1 MIYPG
6 FTSRAGRAAIRRSPL
21 AGRDATVT
29 LCGLSRETR
38 VLVLSILA
46 LFAGPLLYQWLRQG
60 GWVART
66 MESLVVVA
74 LVLLVVL
81 LLVPETLREA
91 GPWSLVL
98 MAAGYLVPGLL
109 ERAIRRAAHAFH
121 VISLLLALL
130 GLGLHALVDGA
141 GLAGSEADPGHTLGL
156 AIVLH
161 RFGVGLVLWF
171 MVQPVFGRRAAL
183 GVLLGVSAATVVGY
197 FASEPLLAME
207 GAEGVHLVQ
216 ALIIGTIIHSLVHR
230 GHGHRHEAPDAA

>member
-1 MIYPG
+1 MLI
-6 FTSRAGRAAIRRSPL
+6 
-21 AGRDATVT
+21 
-29 LCGLSRETR
+29 
-38 VLVLSILA
+38 LSILA
-46 LFAGPLLYQWLRQG
+46 LFAGPLLYQWLRRG

-66 MESLVVVA
+66 MESLVVLA

-121 VISLLLALL
+121 VISLLLALF
-130 GLGLHALVDGA
+130 GLALHALIDGA
-141 GLAGSEADPGHTLGL
+141 GLAGSSAEAGHTLGL

-207 GAEGVHLVQ
+207 GAEGVHLLQ
-216 ALIIGTIIHSLVHR
+216 ALIVGTIIHSLVHR
-230 GHGHRHEAPDAA
+230 GHGHRHDPDRAA

>member
-1 MIYPG
+1 
-6 FTSRAGRAAIRRSPL
+6 L
-21 AGRDATVT
+21 
-29 LCGLSRETR
+29 
-38 VLVLSILA
+38 LVLSILA
-46 LFAGPLLYQWLRQG
+46 LFAGPLLYQWLRRG

-66 MESLVVVA
+66 MESLVVVV
-74 LVLLVVL
+74 LVLVVVL

-109 ERAIRRAAHAFH
+109 ERAIRQAAHTFH
-121 VISLLLALL
+121 VISLLLALF

-141 GLAGSEADPGHTLGL
+141 GLAGSQAESGHTLAL

-183 GVLLGVSAATVVGY
+183 GVLVGVSAATVLGY
-197 FASEPLLAME
+197 FLSEPMLAVEGSAGIHLL
-207 GAEGVHLVQ
+207 Q
-216 ALIIGTIIHSLVHR
+216 ALIVGTIIHSLVHR
-230 GHGHRHEAPDAA
+230 GHGHRRATHPDH